1 MKVFK
6 LNVDLYVYADSVAE
20 AEELIAEELKYLI
33 KLDNQM
39 AGFDYMNNTAEE
51 SEA

>member
-6 LNVDLYVYADSVAE
+6 LSVDLYVYADTAKE
-20 AEELIAEELKYLI
+20 AEELIEDELKYLI

-39 AGFDYMNNTAEE
+39 AAFDYYPNTAVE
-51 SEA
+51 SEE

>member
-6 LNVDLYVYADSVAE
+6 LNVDLYVYADTAKE
-20 AEELIAEELKYLI
+20 AEELIEGELKYLI

-39 AGFDYMNNTAEE
+39 AAFDYYPNTAVE
-51 SEA
+51 SEE